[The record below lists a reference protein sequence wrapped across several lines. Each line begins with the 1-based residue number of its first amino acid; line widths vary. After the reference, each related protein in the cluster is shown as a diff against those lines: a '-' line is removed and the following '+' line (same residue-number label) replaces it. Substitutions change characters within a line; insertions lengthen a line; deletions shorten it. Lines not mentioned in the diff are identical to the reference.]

1 MNSSV
6 AFICVSSN
14 SALDQGKLCYLAS
27 GIAEICNIYYLLRT
41 HTLAKIILLLMRT
54 NTEIIKK

>member
-14 SALDQGKLCYLAS
+14 SALDRGKLPYLAS
-27 GIAEICNIYYLLRT
+27 GIAEICNIYYLLT
-41 HTLAKIILLLMRT
+41 TDTIVKILLLIRT
-54 NTEIIKK
+54 NTDIIKK